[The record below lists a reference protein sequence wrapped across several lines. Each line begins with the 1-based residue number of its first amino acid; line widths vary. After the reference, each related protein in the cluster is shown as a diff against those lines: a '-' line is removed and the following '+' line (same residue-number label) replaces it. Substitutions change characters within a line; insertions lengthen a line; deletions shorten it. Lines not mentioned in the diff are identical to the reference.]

1 MSGNISDDQLR
12 NYIDSV
18 FKDYDRDFSGSLDVN
33 ELANF
38 FNAVFMKM
46 SDPTRVSQA

>member
-1 MSGNISDDQLR
+1 MSGYISDDQLR
-12 NYIDSV
+12 GYIDSV
-18 FKDYDRDFSGSLDVN
+18 FRDFDRDNSGSLDVN

-46 SDPTRVSQA
+46 GDPTRVSQA